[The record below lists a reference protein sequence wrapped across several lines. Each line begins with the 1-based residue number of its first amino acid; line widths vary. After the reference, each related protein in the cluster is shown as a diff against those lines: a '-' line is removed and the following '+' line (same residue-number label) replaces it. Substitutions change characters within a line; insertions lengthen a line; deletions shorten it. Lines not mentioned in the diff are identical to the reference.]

1 MVRFNPNNTI
11 LAGQPPAVLQ
21 QWLSTAQAAYAD
33 LLTGAKVVSV
43 SYDGK
48 SATYTAADQAGLVQW
63 IGLLQRQLG
72 VNRGRR
78 ALRPFFR

>member
-1 MVRFNPNNTI
+1 VNFNPNNTI
-11 LAGQPPAVLQ
+11 MAGQPRATLQ
-21 QWLSTAQAAYAD
+21 QWLTDAQAAYAS
-33 LLTGAKVVSV
+33 LVTGGKPVSV

-48 SATYTAADQAGLVQW
+48 AVTYTAANQTDLVQW

-78 ALRPFFR
+78 ALRPYYR

>member
-11 LAGQPPAVLQ
+11 LSGQPPATLQ
-21 QWLSTAQAAYAD
+21 QWLSDAQSAYA
-33 LLTGAKVVSV
+33 LLVTGGKPVTV

-48 SATYTAADQAGLVQW
+48 SVQYTAANQADLVQW

-78 ALRPFFR
+78 ALRPFYR

>member
-1 MVRFNPNNTI
+1 MHFNPNDTI
-11 LAGQPPAVLQ
+11 VAGQPRATLQ
-21 QWLSTAQAAYAD
+21 QWLSDAQTALAA
-33 LLTGAKVVSV
+33 LMTGRREVSV

-48 SATYTAADQAGLVQW
+48 AVTYSSANRSDLEAW

-78 ALRPFFR
+78 ALRPYFR